1 VNKRQYR
8 GRFAGDHHRGRV
20 DGSICGDVRV
30 RQHAE
35 LGKYGFGFDLS
46 CGFGSIFDAASCET
60 LLRGGLGDV
69 RRVLPERELNDPEN
83 QKQEERS
90 RDDEFR
96 GRRTAFIPPISIARA
111 CGHRLVALRS
121 GIDAMGFGD
130 HLGAN
135 NPDRCDGHGNQQRD
149 DNDCLGRVPSLG
161 ILTRTCQPLAEAAD
175 HVDHDGHF
183 REHGPLLLMVGCR
196 NS

>member
-1 VNKRQYR
+1 LSKN
-8 GRFAGDHHRGRV
+8 GAGFCLANGL
-20 DGSICGDVRV
+20 GST
-30 RQHAE
+30 
-35 LGKYGFGFDLS
+35 FDPA
-46 CGFGSIFDAASCET
+46 CREA
-60 LLRGGLGDV
+60 LLRGRLSNV

-90 RDDEFR
+90 RDDQFR

-111 CGHRLVALRS
+111 SGHRLVALWS
-121 GIDAMGFGD
+121 GIDAMGFGE

-135 NPDRCDGHGNQQRD
+135 NPDRGDGHGNQQRD
-149 DNDCLGRVPSLG
+149 DNDCLGRVPSLR